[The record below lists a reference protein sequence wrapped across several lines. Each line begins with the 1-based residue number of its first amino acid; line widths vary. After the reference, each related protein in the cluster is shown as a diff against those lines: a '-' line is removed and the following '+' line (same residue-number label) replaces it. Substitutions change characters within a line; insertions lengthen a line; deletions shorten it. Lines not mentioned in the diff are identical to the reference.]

1 MSTRPVLL
9 VTVAV
14 EHRGRDLP
22 RLQALCESHGIHPT
36 YLVSLTATGE
46 PAFQQFACEVTR
58 QRKAEIGA
66 LGNGG
71 GLGELT
77 DRLALITGSRPTS
90 HRTLGVLS
98 PRLAHQLIAAGYTVD
113 CSVTPGIGVY
123 EGFPQRDYLLD
134 PDDPRRAVNRSPL
147 LELPVTIR
155 RNYGWTWG
163 GIIPG
168 HRWLRPAR
176 GNLSLMLELLSQVR
190 RELHSYAHLT
200 VQPGDVLRHYQ
211 TLNRLFTA
219 ARRTFD
225 PMTLS
230 GFSRNYHPYQEW
242 YDEARQCSR
251 LNAVRISA
259 PAGARPR
266 ATI

>member
-1 MSTRPVLL
+1 MPTRPVLL

-14 EHRGRDLP
+14 ERRGSEIP

-36 YLVSLTATGE
+36 YLASLTAAGE
-46 PAFQQFACEVTR
+46 PAFQRFACEVTR
-58 QRKAEIGA
+58 HGKAEVGA
-66 LGNGG
+66 LSNGG
-71 GLGELT
+71 GLEDLT
-77 DRLALITGSRPTS
+77 ERLALITGSRPTS
-90 HRTLGVLS
+90 HRTLGV
-98 PRLAHQLIAAGYTVD
+98 
-113 CSVTPGIGVY
+113 Y

-134 PDDPRRAVNRSPL
+134 PDDPKRPVNRSPL

-176 GNLSLMLELLSQVR
+176 GNLRVMLELLSQVR

-200 VQPGDVLRHYQ
+200 VLPGDVLRHYQ